1 MNKTNIEQAEELME
15 TQMWKDFN
23 KIEQLDG
30 YLEIQI
36 MEEEEN
42 LRCINEEALLEE
54 VKYFSDMIE
63 SPDELCYIR
72 DMLHDNPKEVYK
84 LRRQVK
90 YYINKWEGK

>member
-1 MNKTNIEQAEELME
+1 MNKTKSEQAIELQE

-23 KIEQLDG
+23 KIDCLDS

-42 LRCINEEALLEE
+42 LRCINEQTLLDE
-54 VKYFSDMIE
+54 VEYFSDMIA

-72 DMLHDNPKEVYK
+72 DMLYDNPKKVYK
-84 LRRQVK
+84 LRSQVK
-90 YYINKWEGK
+90 YYLKKWGR

>member
-1 MNKTNIEQAEELME
+1 MNKTKIEQAIELQE

-23 KIEQLDG
+23 KIDCLDS

-42 LRCINEEALLEE
+42 LRCINEQTLLDE
-54 VKYFSDMIE
+54 VEYFSDMIA

-72 DMLHDNPKEVYK
+72 DMLYNNPKKVYK
-84 LRRQVK
+84 LRSQVK
-90 YYINKWEGK
+90 YYLKKWGR

>member
-1 MNKTNIEQAEELME
+1 MNKTKIEQAIELQE

-23 KIEQLDG
+23 KIDCLDS

-42 LRCINEEALLEE
+42 LRCINEQTLLDE
-54 VKYFSDMIE
+54 VEYFSDMIA

-72 DMLHDNPKEVYK
+72 DMLYDNPKKVYK
-84 LRRQVK
+84 LRSQVK
-90 YYINKWEGK
+90 YYLKKWGR

>member
-1 MNKTNIEQAEELME
+1 MNKTKIEQAIELQG

-23 KIEQLDG
+23 KIDCLDS

-42 LRCINEEALLEE
+42 LRCINEQALLDE
-54 VKYFSDMIE
+54 VEYFSDMIA

-72 DMLHDNPKEVYK
+72 DMLYDNPKKVYK
-84 LRRQVK
+84 LRSQVK
-90 YYINKWEGK
+90 YYLKKWGR